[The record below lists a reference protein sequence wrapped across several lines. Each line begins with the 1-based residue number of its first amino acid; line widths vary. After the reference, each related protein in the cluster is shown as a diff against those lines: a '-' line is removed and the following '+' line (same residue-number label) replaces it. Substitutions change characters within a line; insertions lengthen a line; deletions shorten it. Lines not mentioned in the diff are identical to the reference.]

1 MINQDELLLYQKCSS
16 DLWKLF
22 KDLSTSEYKN
32 KERAMDNIFESFR
45 LQVKQYEGQRV
56 HSYAVQNAHVYITE
70 LERLLY
76 PGKPKPEITRN
87 ILRMSY
93 PDFVEYIKDPVPGD
107 MVTVLNDESGNLARI
122 KIRTVIDI

>member
-1 MINQDELLLYQKCSS
+1 MINQDDLLLYQKCSS

-32 KERAMDNIFESFR
+32 KERAMDSIFESFR

-56 HSYAVQNAHVYITE
+56 HIYAVQNAHVYIDE

-76 PGKPKPEITRN
+76 PGKPRPEVTRSTQ
-87 ILRMSY
+87 RMNY
-93 PDFVEYIKDPVPGD
+93 ADFVEYMKNPTPGD
-107 MVTVLNDESGNLARI
+107 MVTVIDDNDGILSRI
-122 KIRTVIDI
+122 KVRTVIDR

>member
-22 KDLSTSEYKN
+22 KDLSTSEYKS
-32 KERAMDNIFESFR
+32 KERAMDIILDSFR

-56 HSYAVQNAHVYITE
+56 HTYAVQNAHVYIDE

-76 PGKPKPEITRN
+76 PGKPRPEVTRSTQ
-87 ILRMSY
+87 RMNYS
-93 PDFVEYIKDPVPGD
+93 DFVEYIKDPVPGD
-107 MVTVLNDESGNLARI
+107 MVTVLNEDGGNLARV
-122 KIRTVIDI
+122 KIRTVVNT